1 MRKPFEET
9 RIKNMRLKN
18 RLVRSATWENMAD
31 EQGHMTDDLF
41 SVYEALAR
49 GGVGMIITGY
59 AFVLREEQPN
69 PQMMG
74 IYDDTFIDEYRR
86 LTDMVHRHGSKI
98 VMQIVYG
105 GSFAGYPPEGRV
117 IWSPSGVADLA
128 TAIVPKP
135 MSREDIRRLVTAFG
149 DAAYRVRESGF
160 DGVQIHGAHSYLLSQ
175 FMNPYYNRR
184 TDEYGGSIENRARI
198 ILEVYEEIRR
208 RVGIEYPVLIKIN
221 SEDFIDGGATLEDS
235 LALSKMLDERG
246 IDAIEIS
253 GGGAGSGERIPPR
266 RKIDSREKEGY
277 HAVYAAQIA
286 ERIKAPVLVV
296 GGLRSL
302 EVIEELLE
310 RTPISLFSL
319 SRPLLAEPD
328 LPNRWQSGNRAK
340 SRCVSC
346 NGCLKMPP
354 GGNRCVLE
362 VV

>member
-9 RIKNMRLKN
+9 RIKSMKLKN

-31 EQGHMTDDLF
+31 EKGHMTDDLF
-41 SVYEALAR
+41 SVYEGLAR

-59 AFVLREEQPN
+59 AFILREEQPN
-69 PQMMG
+69 PGMMG

-86 LTDMVHRHGSKI
+86 LTDMVHSHGSKI

-105 GSFAGYPPEGRV
+105 GSFSGYPAEGRL

-128 TAIVPKP
+128 TSIVPKP
-135 MSREDIRRLVTAFG
+135 MSKEEIRRLITAFG
-149 DAAYRVRESGF
+149 DAANRVKDAGF

-198 ILEVYEEIRR
+198 ILEVYEEIRQ
-208 RVGIEYPVLIKIN
+208 RVGADYPVLIKIN
-221 SEDFIDGGATLEDS
+221 SEDFIEGGATREDS
-235 LALSKMLDERG
+235 FALSKMLDERG

-253 GGGAGSGERIPPR
+253 GGGAGSGEKIPVR

-277 HAVYAAQIA
+277 HAPHAARIA
-286 ERIKAPVLVV
+286 EQINAPVLVV

-310 RTPISLFSL
+310 KTSIALFSL

-328 LPNRWQSGNRAK
+328 LPNRWQSNNRAK

-346 NGCLKMPP
+346 NGCAKMPP
-354 GGNRCVLE
+354 GGNRCVVE
-362 VV
+362 VA

>member
-1 MRKPFEET
+1 MRKLFEKT
-9 RIKNMRLKN
+9 QIKNLKLKN

-31 EQGHMTDDLF
+31 EKGHMTDDLF
-41 SVYEALAR
+41 RVYEGLAR

-69 PQMMG
+69 PKMMG
-74 IYDDTFIDEYRR
+74 IYADDFIDEYRR
-86 LTDMVHRHGSKI
+86 LTDMVHSHDSKI
-98 VMQIVYG
+98 VMQIAYG

-128 TAIVPKP
+128 TAIVPTP
-135 MSREDIRRLVTAFG
+135 MSKEDIRRLVTAFG
-149 DAAYRVRESGF
+149 DAACRVKASGF

-184 TDEYGGSIENRARI
+184 TDEYGGNIENRARI
-198 ILEVYEEIRR
+198 ILEVYEEIRQ
-208 RVGIEYPVLIKIN
+208 RVGDDYPVLIKIN
-221 SEDFIDGGATLEDS
+221 SEDFIEGGATQDDS
-235 LALSKMLDERG
+235 LTLSKMLDERG

-253 GGGAGSGERIPPR
+253 GGGAGSGDRIPPR

-277 HAVYAAQIA
+277 HAACAAKIA
-286 ERIKAPVLVV
+286 GQIKAPILVV

-302 EVIEELLE
+302 EVIEELLGK
-310 RTPISLFSL
+310 TSVALFSL

-328 LPNRWQSGNRAK
+328 LPNRWQSGDRAK
-340 SRCVSC
+340 SKCVSC

-362 VV
+362 VA